1 MAGGGQGIGGIGM
14 RFQQRPQQGVRQ
26 AGSNQDEKGAV
37 GIHGPDSIAAP
48 EGAAM

>member
-1 MAGGGQGIGGIGM
+1 MTGSIQGVVRIGVGIEQGAK
-14 RFQQRPQQGVRQ
+14 QGVRQ
-26 AGSNQDEKGAV
+26 AGSYQGQQGEV